1 MNMKEPAGSD
11 PNRLFFGKIKKKRP
25 TEVSLFSL
33 FIRAGGMLGSCFE
46 LFV

>member
-1 MNMKEPAGSD
+1 MKEPAGSD